1 PLASETAGT
10 PSWVRSLLV
19 APMDYGVLCLSF
31 ILLGYVPLF
40 IAVYTFLFVAS
51 TVFLLLA
58 AVKWFRELVSVAG
71 DSPSRGSTQDR
82 LRRRHRSRPGR
93 GARHPTASLVVV
105 DDRRGGGGTGR
116 HRNPRGARSRRS
128 ASATRRGRRW
138 RPVSDRGRKPRSR
151 RGRST
156 GRW

>member
-1 PLASETAGT
+1 VVPVASLLVPLAFSIVSAVLFFCMILPEQLRRQHGRLPLASETAGT

-58 AVKWFRELVSVAG
+58 AVKWFRELSSVARV
-71 DSPSRGSTQDR
+71 SP
-82 LRRRHRSRPGR
+82 
-93 GARHPTASLVVV
+93 
-105 DDRRGGGGTGR
+105 
-116 HRNPRGARSRRS
+116 
-128 ASATRRGRRW
+128 
-138 RPVSDRGRKPRSR
+138 
-151 RGRST
+151 
-156 GRW
+156 